1 MYNVVVFLFF
11 SYSCVLCIALHYCF
25 TYACCNGVT
34 YVCTVQYSA
43 YMCVLFHLP
52 GNTKYMVSL
61 KMVFVKFKLLLGQR
75 QPMKPSSASVA
86 VRVQMTSLVRFS
98 VALQ

>member
-1 MYNVVVFLFF
+1 MY
-11 SYSCVLCIALHYCF
+11 
-25 TYACCNGVT
+25 
-34 YVCTVQYSA
+34 VQYSA